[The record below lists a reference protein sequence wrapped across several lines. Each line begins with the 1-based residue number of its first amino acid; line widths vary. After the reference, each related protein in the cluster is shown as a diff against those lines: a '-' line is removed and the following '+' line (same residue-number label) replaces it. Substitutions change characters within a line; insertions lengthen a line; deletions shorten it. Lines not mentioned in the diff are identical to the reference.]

1 MTRVAKEAKTK
12 KTARAT
18 TTGERKSM
26 SVMTMMAKMVRVVTA
41 ERTKISGET
50 STMRIR
56 MIMVKE
62 AREALEDQEA
72 VPATQKT
79 IGEISTMRR

>member
-1 MTRVAKEAKTK
+1 MTRVAKEAKTRR
-12 KTARAT
+12 TVRAT

-26 SVMTMMAKMVRVVTA
+26 NVMTMMARTVKAVTA

-56 MIMVKE
+56 MIMVKV
-62 AREALEDQEA
+62 AREALAAQEA
-72 VPATQKT
+72 APATQKT

>member
-1 MTRVAKEAKTK
+1 M
-12 KTARAT
+12 

-26 SVMTMMAKMVRVVTA
+26 SVMTMMARMVKAVTA

-50 STMRIR
+50 STMKIR
-56 MIMVKE
+56 MIMVKV
-62 AREALEDQEA
+62 AKVALAAQEA